1 MCGSCSTFRAAAV
14 CDTLSAMPSRPRMRP
29 VFEIPLDGGNGIDGG
44 GVTVLGTLRALLA
57 SGTTGVEGQVIERHA
72 VLQLPAA
79 RRTLLSPFLNLE
91 VTERDGRPVLKGRF
105 SPHPNVW
112 TGFLAV
118 YLFLGMAGTVFGW
131 YGLSQWTVDEPPTM
145 LLGVPGSLAAIAF
158 VYGAAVIGQGLT
170 ADEMYDLRALVDR
183 AVREGAPGRVPQ

>member
-1 MCGSCSTFRAAAV
+1 
-14 CDTLSAMPSRPRMRP
+14 MPP
-29 VFEIPLDGGNGIDGG
+29 VFEIPLTDAAAGNVLARLQSLLDS
-44 GVTVLGTLRALLA
+44 GVTDLV
-57 SGTTGVEGQVIERHA
+57 GQILERHA
-72 VLQLPAA
+72 VVQLPPS

-91 VTERDGRPVLKGRF
+91 LVERDGHRVLKGRY

-118 YLFLGMAGTVFGW
+118 YLFLAMAGTVFAW
-131 YGLSQWTVDEPPTM
+131 YGLSQWMVDEPPTM

-183 AVREGAPGRVPQ
+183 AVRDTAE